1 MMLHMSGV
9 IKTYPRTG
17 VVLNGVDLSCESGE
31 VVWISGGSGSGKST
45 LLSVMGLLASFEQ
58 GAYVID
64 GADVTS
70 LRSVDFVAL
79 RRDVISMVFQ
89 RGNLFG
95 HLNVSENVSVGLRVP
110 DQSVVLESLERVG
123 MTHRAGERAA
133 NLSGGEM
140 QRVAIA
146 RAMAR
151 RTPLLLADEPTS
163 SLDCDNSATV
173 VDLLREVADSGVA
186 VVLASHDRRSARIAD
201 RSLVLQEG
209 KLS

>member
-1 MMLHMSGV
+1 M
-9 IKTYPRTG
+9 
-17 VVLNGVDLSCESGE
+17 
-31 VVWISGGSGSGKST
+31 
-45 LLSVMGLLASFEQ
+45 
-58 GAYVID
+58 
-64 GADVTS
+64 
-70 LRSVDFVAL
+70 
-79 RRDVISMVFQ
+79 
-89 RGNLFG
+89 
-95 HLNVSENVSVGLRVP
+95 
-110 DQSVVLESLERVG
+110 
-123 MTHRAGERAA
+123 
-133 NLSGGEM
+133 
-140 QRVAIA
+140 AIA